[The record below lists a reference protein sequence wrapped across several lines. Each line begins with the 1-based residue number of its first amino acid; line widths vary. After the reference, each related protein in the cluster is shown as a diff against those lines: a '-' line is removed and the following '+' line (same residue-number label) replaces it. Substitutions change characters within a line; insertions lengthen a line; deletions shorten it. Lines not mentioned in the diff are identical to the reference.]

1 VRRTELTSADRQVA
15 DGPATSVNSAST
27 SVTSASVRQLSVAT
41 QRLAATIAATE
52 RLAEGH
58 AEVLRT
64 MDAAV
69 GLKGVRTSD
78 GAGVISLAEAARR
91 TGRHPELLRRWCT
104 EGRIPAV
111 RIGRTWAIT
120 QETVGLLVRH
130 RARSRP
136 KLPTPTGR

>member
-1 VRRTELTSADRQVA
+1 MRRTDEVSGHGDVA
-15 DGPATSVNSAST
+15 DVPADGM
-27 SVTSASVRQLSVAT
+27 TSASVRQLAVAT

-58 AEVLRT
+58 AEMLRT
-64 MDAAV
+64 LDAAV
-69 GLKGVRTSD
+69 GMNGSRSRD
-78 GAGVISLAEAARR
+78 GAGVVSLAEAARR

-104 EGRIPAV
+104 DGRIPAV

-120 QETVGLLVRH
+120 NETLGLLIRH

-136 KLPTPTGR
+136 KLPTPAGP

>member
-1 VRRTELTSADRQVA
+1 MRKTDEVSVHGNVVDDSAD
-15 DGPATSVNSAST
+15 GM
-27 SVTSASVRQLSVAT
+27 TSASVRQLAVAT
-41 QRLAATIAATE
+41 QRLAATISATE

-58 AEVLRT
+58 AEMLRSL
-64 MDAAV
+64 DAAV
-69 GLKGVRTSD
+69 GMNGNRTRD

-104 EGRIPAV
+104 QGRIPAV

-120 QETVGLLVRH
+120 NETLGLLIRH

-136 KLPTPTGR
+136 KLPTPVGP